1 MRKMISEILG
11 DFPESDDHIRFDFL
25 PPDLPVEPTNTS
37 EWAMSS
43 DKRSLERKFQ
53 FPNIRSRNAFLLDI
67 MKLENTVGHNIDFK
81 VSDSDVFIMLQ
92 TKHLGLVTDI
102 DLECSKHLT
111 SLATEVVNA
120 RL

>member
-1 MRKMISEILG
+1 MISEVLG
-11 DFPESDDHIRFDFL
+11 NFQEDDDHTRFDFL
-25 PPDLPVEPTNTS
+25 PPNLPVDPTNVS
-37 EWAMSS
+37 AWAMSS

-67 MKLENTVGHNIDFK
+67 MKLENTIGHNIDFK
-81 VSDSDVFIMLQ
+81 VSDSDVFIALQ
-92 TKHLGLVTDI
+92 TKHLGLVTEV

-111 SLATEVVNA
+111 SLATEVINS